1 MKRILIVDDSAT
13 SRAIASR
20 LVGDLY
26 EVETLGDGQAAL
38 DRAREG
44 NLDLVL
50 LDLLMPGM
58 DGLAVLSGLR
68 SGGLAVPVV
77 FMTAD
82 VQDSTKERLLGLG
95 ASRIVNKP
103 LTREKLVEAL
113 AAALG
118 TGETR

>member
-26 EVETLGDGQAAL
+26 EVETLGDGAAAL
-38 DRAREG
+38 DRACAG
-44 NLDLVL
+44 GLDLVL
-50 LDLLMPGM
+50 LDLLMPDM
-58 DGLAVLSGLR
+58 DGLAVLAGLR
-68 SGGLAVPVV
+68 SAGAHIPVV

-82 VQDSTKERLLGLG
+82 LQDSTKSRLLDLG

-113 AAALG
+113 ESALG
-118 TGETR
+118 NGAAS